1 MRPRAIAAVAAA
13 AVLLL
18 LLVLAQLFL
27 PGIAADNL
35 RDRIARSGTGVS
47 VEVDAFPAIELLWH
61 QADKVVVHVAQY
73 HSSTGHLSSLLDE
86 AANVGTLDASADV
99 MQAGLLTLRNT
110 TLSKR
115 DNTLRASATVAESDL
130 RTSIPMLQ
138 SVQPI
143 ASGGGRLTLRG
154 TATLFG
160 VSATVDATVA
170 ASGGAV
176 QLQPDV
182 PFGSLATITVFSDP
196 HVQVQGMS
204 ATPIP
209 GGFRVFGVAQ
219 LR

>member
-1 MRPRAIAAVAAA
+1 MRPRAIAAIALA
-13 AVLLL
+13 AVLL

-35 RDRIARSGTGVS
+35 RHRIARSGSGVS

-61 QADKVVVHVAQY
+61 QADKVVVRVAHY

-86 AANVGTLDASADV
+86 AADVGTLDATADV
-99 MQAGLLTLRNT
+99 VQAGLLTLRNA

-115 DNTLRASATVAESDL
+115 GSTLRASATVTESDL
-130 RTSIPMLQ
+130 RASIPVLQ

-143 ASGGGRLTLRG
+143 ASGGGRLMLRG

-170 ASGGAV
+170 AVGGAV
-176 QLQPDV
+176 LLQPDV
-182 PFGSLATITVFSDP
+182 PFGSLATISVFSDP
-196 HVQVQGMS
+196 HVQVQGVS
-204 ATPIP
+204 ATTVP
-209 GGFRVFGVAQ
+209 GGFQVSGVAQ
-219 LR
+219 LH